1 MFRYTWSYMVG
12 CHVTLSATSSRVS
25 PTITAHESAGAGL
38 EQIFIDLKT
47 DFSETGQI
55 SSSSESSESSRS
67 SSISSSQSSWCHTCP
82 RQNKQAECRPPY
94 PLWQRSRHQEWRNP
108 QSFCQLPSPIIQY
121 KRSNIDIK
129 IKENISNLDTHTEES
144 ITLHHLEH

>member
-1 MFRYTWSYMVG
+1 MVGCHKTNHITMNKSWQPSFKIEKLRFMGSKFTWSYVVG
-12 CHVTLSATSSRVS
+12 CHVTLSATSSRML

-47 DFSETGQI
+47 DFAATGQI
-55 SSSSESSESSRS
+55 SSSSESSESSESSRS

-108 QSFCQLPSPIIQY
+108 QNSCQLP
-121 KRSNIDIK
+121 
-129 IKENISNLDTHTEES
+129 
-144 ITLHHLEH
+144 